1 MPGYSSKSPWK
12 IQHIVVGET
21 KRTLREKR
29 IRGKIFTTLIQREPN
44 DSKNPRPGIRG
55 FGLLNGQFL

>member
-1 MPGYSSKSPWK
+1 
-12 IQHIVVGET
+12 VVGET

-29 IRGKIFTTLIQREPN
+29 IRGKIFTTLTQREPN
-44 DSKNPRPGIRG
+44 DSKNPKPGILG